1 MGIVAGTAAV
11 AGAGLSAYGQLQ
23 QGKATQAADNYAAQ
37 VATNNA
43 AIATQKANWAAEEG
57 VQSASKSQMDTAA
70 KVGAIKAN
78 QGASGVTIG
87 EGSSPDVVQS
97 ARTAGMLDAMT
108 IRSNA
113 AREAYGFQVDSSNQ
127 TAQSALYKASGKNA
141 VKASKIGAAS
151 TILGAAASG
160 SQYAGYL
167 NSKSAFPTSLNQS
180 VNPSASPS
188 DSFVLGG

>member
-1 MGIVAGTAAV
+1 MGIVAGTAALAS
-11 AGAGLSAYGQLQ
+11 AGVSAFGQIKE
-23 QGKATQAADNYAAQ
+23 GKATQAADNYQAQ

-57 VQSASKSQMDTAA
+57 EQNTSKSQMDTAA

-78 QGASGVTIG
+78 QAASGVTVG
-87 EGSSPDVVQS
+87 EGSSADVVQS

-127 TAQSALYKASGKNA
+127 TAQAGLDRAAGKNA
-141 VKASKIGAAS
+141 VKASKIGAAA
-151 TILGAAASG
+151 TILGGAATG

-167 NSKSAFPTSLNQS
+167 NSKSALPTSLNQTVS
-180 VNPSASPS
+180 PNASPS
-188 DSFVLGG
+188 DSLVFGG